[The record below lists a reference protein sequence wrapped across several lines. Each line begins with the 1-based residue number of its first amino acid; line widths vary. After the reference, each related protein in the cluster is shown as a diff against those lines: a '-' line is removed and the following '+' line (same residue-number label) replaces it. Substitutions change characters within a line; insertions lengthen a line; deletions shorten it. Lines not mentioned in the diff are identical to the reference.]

1 MSSISVQVEI
11 TIIWKDSDG
20 DTLGIDTNEE
30 LAIALDDSPG
40 PVHKFWV
47 NYKWSQGEKDP
58 FPCI

>member
-47 NYKWSQGEKDP
+47 NYKWNRGEKD
-58 FPCI
+58 